1 MAGSSKKESGGGC
14 AVLIAIA
21 LAIAAVL
28 FLLSTIGHVLGLTPT
43 FSEITD
49 RPDGWVDRHYRGV
62 VWGFL
67 LTIVALVAVA
77 GLAFVALSTARQRGE
92 HNWTA
97 YATVT
102 VMLLAAIV
110 LLPIGKRPGVD
121 TAPNAV
127 GTANEGQVP
136 RVVGLD
142 AEAAEEKLSAASF
155 DASFAADPYEPRRCK
170 VVKQRPAP
178 GSELDQD
185 DTTVRLRC
193 VVDVPRLV
201 GRSPERAQ
209 RALERRGIDSR
220 LRGEPADFDLSRCRV
235 ARQSAVGRVAPDATV
250 GLRLRCP
257 PPPPAPEPE
266 PVAVEQ
272 PPAEQG
278 CDPNYEGQCLD
289 PNSPDYDC
297 AGGSGDGPDYT
308 GRVIVVGDD
317 HYGLD
322 TGGEPG
328 IGCESG

>member
-1 MAGSSKKESGGGC
+1 MARSGKKDDGGGC
-14 AVLIAIA
+14 AILFVVV

-28 FLLSTIGHVLGLTPT
+28 FLLATIGHVLGLTPT
-43 FSEITD
+43 YSEITD

-77 GLAFVALSTARQRGE
+77 VLAFIALTTSRTRRDHDWNLYG
-92 HNWTA
+92 T
-97 YATVT
+97 TV
-102 VMLLAAIV
+102 VFLLAAIL

-127 GTANEGQVP
+127 GTAREGQVP
-136 RVVGLD
+136 RVVGLN
-142 AEAAEEKLSAASF
+142 AEAAEETLSNASLDAA
-155 DASFAADPYEPRRCK
+155 FAADPYEPTRCK

-185 DTTVRLRC
+185 DATVRLRC
-193 VVDVPRLV
+193 MVNVPRLV
-201 GRSPERAQ
+201 GRRPGQAERV
-209 RALERRGIDSR
+209 LERIGLDDR
-220 LRGEPADFDLSRCRV
+220 LRGEPVDYDLSRCRV
-235 ARQSAVGRVAPDATV
+235 ARQSATGRVSPDTTID
-250 GLRLRCP
+250 LRLRCAP
-257 PPPPAPEPE
+257 PPPE

-272 PPAEQG
+272 SPAEN
-278 CDPNYEGQCLD
+278 CDPNYSGACLNPD
-289 PNSPDYDC
+289 SPDYDC

-328 IGCESG
+328 VGCEGD